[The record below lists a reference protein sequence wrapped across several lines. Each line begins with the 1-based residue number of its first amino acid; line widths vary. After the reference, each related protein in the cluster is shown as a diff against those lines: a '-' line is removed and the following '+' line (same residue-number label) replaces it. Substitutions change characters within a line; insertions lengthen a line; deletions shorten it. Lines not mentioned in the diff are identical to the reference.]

1 MNTFPL
7 KEQWEIILLLSK
19 NDFKNRY
26 HGSFLGFIWVL
37 LKPLF
42 IFLTLN
48 FVFSYLFKST
58 VENYSLELL
67 VGLILWGSFAEGT
80 TNAMM
85 SLLQKA
91 HILTKISIPKYSY
104 LLSSVLSTFYSFL
117 VNLLIIIVF
126 FIWNRVFPPIEH
138 ILLLIPLLLCIGLI
152 SLSFGALT
160 SVLFLRLRDL
170 NQIWEVLLNAAFYA
184 CPIVYPLSMLPPN
197 IQIFTYM
204 NPMTYIITQAKGLLL
219 SQSSLILSHYLLF
232 IGGIVLLSSI
242 SMFVFISTSQ
252 KAAEY
257 V

>member
-1 MNTFPL
+1 MHQFPL
-7 KEQWEIILLLSK
+7 KEQYEIILLLAK

-26 HGSFLGFIWVL
+26 HGSILGFIWVL

-58 VENYSLELL
+58 VEYYSLELL
-67 VGLILWGSFAEGT
+67 IGLIIWGHFAEGT

-91 HILTKISIPKYSY
+91 HILTKISLPKYVF
-104 LLSSVLSTFYSFL
+104 LIASVVSTFYSFL
-117 VNLLIIIVF
+117 INLLIIIVF
-126 FIWNRVFPPIEH
+126 FLWYRVFPPIEN
-138 ILLLIPLLLCIGLI
+138 IVLTVPLLLCISLI
-152 SLSFGALT
+152 NLSFGALT
-160 SVLFLRLRDL
+160 SVLFLKLRDL

-184 CPIVYPLSMLPPN
+184 CPIVYPLSMLPTN
-197 IQIFTYM
+197 IQIFTYI
-204 NPMTYIITQAKGLLL
+204 NPLTFIVTQIKGLLL
-219 SQSSLILSHYLLF
+219 SHTTFVLTHYLVFLLGIFICSFVSLF
-232 IGGIVLLSSI
+232 I
-242 SMFVFISTSQ
+242 FISTSK